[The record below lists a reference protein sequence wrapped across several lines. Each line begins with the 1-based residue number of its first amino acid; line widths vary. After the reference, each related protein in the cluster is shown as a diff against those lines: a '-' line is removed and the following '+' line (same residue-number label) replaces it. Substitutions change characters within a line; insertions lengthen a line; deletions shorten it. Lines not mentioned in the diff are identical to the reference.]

1 MSYCNPYII
10 FFLSKCA
17 EIRLIITLSYFF
29 PKQSQFF
36 INMFFQCL
44 YLDLLTLLPDNS
56 QNVFLIYL
64 DHYLTIHRMFAL
76 EKFETEMWNTMAHI
90 WDIITYKICKMMFL
104 DVAITFV
111 KEKLQLNSNSILY
124 LMKHVL
130 CMCLYAR
137 ICGYILKLSENRLV
151 VQTYWQRITL
161 MKLWQFVILFLIDSF
176 N

>member
-1 MSYCNPYII
+1 M
-10 FFLSKCA
+10 
-17 EIRLIITLSYFF
+17 
-29 PKQSQFF
+29 SQFF

-44 YLDLLTLLPDNS
+44 YLDLLRLLPDNS

-64 DHYLTIHRMFAL
+64 DYYLTIHRFL
-76 EKFETEMWNTMAHI
+76 HRKNLKPEMWNTMAHI

-130 CMCLYAR
+130 CVCVCMHEYVGIYLNYQKTGWLFKFTDKGSHWWNYGSYFAF
-137 ICGYILKLSENRLV
+137 N
-151 VQTYWQRITL
+151 
-161 MKLWQFVILFLIDSF
+161 WQF
-176 N
+176 

>member
-1 MSYCNPYII
+1 
-10 FFLSKCA
+10 
-17 EIRLIITLSYFF
+17 
-29 PKQSQFF
+29 
-36 INMFFQCL
+36 MFFQCL

-64 DHYLTIHRMFAL
+64 DHYLTIHTMFAL

-130 CMCLYAR
+130 CVCVCVCMHEYVGIYLNYQKTGWLFKLTDKGSHWWNYGSLSFCFWLTVFISHYNSHIDCLL
-137 ICGYILKLSENRLV
+137 IL
-151 VQTYWQRITL
+151 
-161 MKLWQFVILFLIDSF
+161 
-176 N
+176 